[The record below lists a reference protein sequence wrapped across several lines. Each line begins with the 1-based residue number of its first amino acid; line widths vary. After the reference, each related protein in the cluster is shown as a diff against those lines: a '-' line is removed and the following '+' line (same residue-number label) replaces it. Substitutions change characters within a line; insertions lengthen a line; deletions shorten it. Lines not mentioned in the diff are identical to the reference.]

1 MSDFE
6 KFIPEWGNID
16 GENNE
21 TEHPFVDVDK
31 KKMEELQFQFF
42 Y

>member
-6 KFIPEWGNID
+6 KFIPEWGTLD
-16 GENNE
+16 RENDNK
-21 TEHPFVDVDK
+21 EHPFTDVDE